1 MRMFVCMSINVSF
14 YLQTSNS
21 LGLILRILTVILSL
35 EGKDNASHG
44 RAELMSHM
52 CLYTSVLNCLNSWKG
67 SRAFPATSVKP
78 QDCNRIVTNLKFM
91 FYREFVKLTFYLNSK
106 LDRSYRTFFFFCN
119 LYFKNI
125 LKDGNEIYKRLTAT
139 GKSGMTLFYHNLPVS
154 LYFILFFSLYVITF
168 FTI

>member
-1 MRMFVCMSINVSF
+1 MFVCISINVSF

-21 LGLILRILTVILSL
+21 LGLILNILTVILSL

-67 SRAFPATSVKP
+67 SRAFPATSVQP

-106 LDRSYRTFFFFCN
+106 LDRSYRTFFFSAIC
-119 LYFKNI
+119 I
-125 LKDGNEIYKRLTAT
+125 LKIFWKMGMKSIKGWQQQGNLAW
-139 GKSGMTLFYHNLPVS
+139 H
-154 LYFILFFSLYVITF
+154 YFIIIYQSAYISYFFFLCMS
-168 FTI
+168 